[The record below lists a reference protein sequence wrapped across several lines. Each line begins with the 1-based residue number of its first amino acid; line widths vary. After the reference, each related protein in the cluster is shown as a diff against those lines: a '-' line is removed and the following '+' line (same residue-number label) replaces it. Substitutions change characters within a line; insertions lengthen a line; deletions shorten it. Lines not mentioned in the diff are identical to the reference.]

1 MAVVELTLIP
11 IGTESTSC
19 SPYVAAAYD
28 AVKDNDNVE
37 IRLNPMGT
45 VLEGDIDEL
54 FACVRKMQEAVFA
67 NGAHRVYSVVKIDD
81 RRDKKGNLDQKINS
95 VMEKVG
101 DSKK

>member
-1 MAVVELTLIP
+1 MAVVELTLVP
-11 IGTESTSC
+11 IGTQKTSC

-28 AVKDNDNVE
+28 AVKDNDKVE

-54 FACVRKMQEAVFA
+54 FACVRKMQEAVFES
-67 NGAHRVYSVVKIDD
+67 GADRVYSVVKIDD

-95 VMEKVG
+95 VMDKVMNSEK
-101 DSKK
+101 

>member
-19 SPYVAAAYD
+19 SPYVAAAYE
-28 AVKDNDNVE
+28 AVKDNEKIE

-54 FACVRKMQEAVFA
+54 FACVRKMQEAVFES
-67 NGAHRVYSVVKIDD
+67 GADRVYSVVKIDD

-95 VMEKVG
+95 VMDEVM
-101 DSKK
+101 DSER

>member
-1 MAVVELTLIP
+1 MAVVELTLVP
-11 IGTESTSC
+11 IGTQKTSC

-28 AVKDNDNVE
+28 AVKDNDKVE

-67 NGAHRVYSVVKIDD
+67 SGAERVYSVLKVDD
-81 RRDKKGNLDQKINS
+81 RRDKKASLDQKANS
-95 VMEKVG
+95 VMEKLV
-101 DSKK
+101 

>member
-1 MAVVELTLIP
+1 MAVVELTLVP
-11 IGTESTSC
+11 IGTQKTSC

-28 AVKDNDNVE
+28 AVKDNDKVE

-67 NGAHRVYSVVKIDD
+67 AGAERVYSVLKVDD
-81 RRDKKGNLDQKINS
+81 RRDKKASLDQKVNS
-95 VMEKVG
+95 VMEKLV
-101 DSKK
+101 